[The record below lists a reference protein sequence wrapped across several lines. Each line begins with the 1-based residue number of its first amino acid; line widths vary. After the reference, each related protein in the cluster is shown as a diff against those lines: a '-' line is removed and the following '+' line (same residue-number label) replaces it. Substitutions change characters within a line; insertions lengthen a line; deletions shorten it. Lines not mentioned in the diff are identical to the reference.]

1 MQNSFSPKV
10 NRNFMQKR
18 DSKTNLRD
26 ARLAG
31 KLENSKEEIT
41 TLAAETEDLER
52 AIAVIGNDC
61 NRVEK

>member
-1 MQNSFSPKV
+1 
-10 NRNFMQKR
+10 MQKR